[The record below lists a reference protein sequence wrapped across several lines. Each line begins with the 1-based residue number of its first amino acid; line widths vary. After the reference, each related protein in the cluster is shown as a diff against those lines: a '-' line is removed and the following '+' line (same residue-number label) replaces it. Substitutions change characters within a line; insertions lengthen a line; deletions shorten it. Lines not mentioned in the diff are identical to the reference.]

1 MGRTPKVEPDVEAP
15 RRKRGR
21 PPKSAEDRERQQLV
35 ESVAS
40 TKRGR
45 PAKTIEGRE
54 NQLIALAYDVAEE
67 QLRTRTAS
75 SQIITELMRRGSTK
89 EQLEKE
95 RLQEENELLKAKVES
110 LKSAA
115 TTAELY
121 ENAMSAFR
129 SYSGMSVEVYED

>member
-1 MGRTPKVEPDVEAP
+1 MGRGPKAEEPVVP
-15 RRKRGR
+15 RKRGR
-21 PPKSAEDRERQQLV
+21 PRKDEQVAQAEEVILR
-35 ESVAS
+35 
-40 TKRGR
+40 KRGR
-45 PAKTIEGRE
+45 PAKTLEGRE

-67 QLRTRTAS
+67 QLRSRTAS

-95 RLQEENELLKAKVES
+95 RLAEENELLKAKVES

-121 ENAMSAFR
+121 ENALAAMR
-129 SYSGMSVEVYED
+129 SYTGTPMEVYED

>member
-1 MGRTPKVEPDVEAP
+1 MGRKPKAEQELVTP
-15 RRKRGR
+15 RKRGR
-21 PPKSAEDRERQQLV
+21 PPKSLEEKEKQRLIEPII
-35 ESVAS
+35 S

-67 QLRTRTAS
+67 QLRERTAS

-89 EQLEKE
+89 EQLEKD
-95 RLQEENELLKAKVES
+95 RLREENELLKAKVES

-115 TTAELY
+115 TSAELY
-121 ENAMSAFR
+121 DKALEAMR
-129 SYSGMSVEVYED
+129 SYTGTPVEIYED